1 MKDPGFIVYE
11 PGSAHLTDFCVR
23 IRAAARALCVLHRL
37 RVAVTAAGMYAS
49 IPCAA
54 ARITALAGT
63 VAAACGSAFR
73 ISRGCDI
80 RVGRRFRWMVPVSTP
95 SVELSPVRVCGRY
108 HFPFARGGLFSSRYR
123 HQPQVSVSADW
134 RRPMVG
140 DPMQSYGAEKGMDC
154 DFSETQMLK
163 CVNGCRVAD
172 CVHGFGEGG
181 VRG

>member
-1 MKDPGFIVYE
+1 M
-11 PGSAHLTDFCVR
+11 
-23 IRAAARALCVLHRL
+23 RAAQ
-37 RVAVTAAGMYAS
+37 AA
-49 IPCAA
+49 
-54 ARITALAGT
+54 
-63 VAAACGSAFR
+63 
-73 ISRGCDI
+73 SRGH
-80 RVGRRFRWMVPVSTP
+80 RFRRMVPVSTP

-123 HQPQVSVSADW
+123 HQPQVAVSADW
-134 RRPMVG
+134 RRPLIG

>member
-140 DPMQSYGAEKGMDC
+140 DTMQSYGAEKGMDC
-154 DFSETQMLK
+154 DFSEMQMLK
-163 CVNGCRVAD
+163 CVNGLCA
-172 CVHGFGEGG
+172 
-181 VRG
+181 VRRMRSAGDVE